1 MASIFPSFVEEV
13 KAIEQNKNNTLPVA
27 KDIAIDFDTGEP
39 IIKNGDFVVIEKNEA
54 IKVWCY
60 YALKIAKGRF
70 LAFTRNY
77 GSELEEKIIGKQYN
91 PDTYGKIKRIVED
104 CLLVNPYIKSI
115 DNVAVS
121 FDDKLTIEIELTAV
135 YQKGVVIEYVY
146 QIL

>member
-27 KDIAIDFDTGEP
+27 KDIAIDFNTGEP
-39 IIKNGDFVVIEKNEA
+39 IIKNGDFVVVEKNEA

-70 LAFTRNY
+70 LAFTNNY

-91 PDTYGKIKRIVED
+91 SDTYSKVKRIVED

-115 DNVAVS
+115 DNVTVS
-121 FDDKLTIEIELTAV
+121 FNDKINIEIELTTV
-135 YQKGVVIEYVY
+135 YQKGVIVEYVY
-146 QIL
+146 

>member
-1 MASIFPSFVEEV
+1 MASIFPSFVDEV
-13 KAIEQNKNNTLPVA
+13 RAIEQNKNNTLPVA
-27 KDIAIDFDTGEP
+27 KEIAIDFSTGEP
-39 IIKNGDFVVIEKNEA
+39 IIKNGDFVVVEKNEA

-70 LAFTRNY
+70 LAFTNNY

-91 PDTYGKIKRIVED
+91 SDTYSKVKRIVED

-115 DNVAVS
+115 DNVQVE
-121 FDDKLTIEIELTAV
+121 FNDRLTIEIELTTV

-146 QIL
+146 

>member
-13 KAIEQNKNNTLPVA
+13 RAIEQNKNNALPVA
-27 KDIAIDFDTGEP
+27 KDIAIDFSTGNP
-39 IIKNGDFVVIEKNEA
+39 IIKNSDFVIVEKNEA

-70 LAFTRNY
+70 LAFTNNY

-91 PDTYGKIKRIVED
+91 SDTQKQVKRIVED
-104 CLLVNPYIKSI
+104 CLLVNKYIKSI

-121 FDDKLTIEIELTAV
+121 FDDKINIEIELTTV
-135 YQKGVVIEYVY
+135 YQKGVTVEYVY
-146 QIL
+146 

>member
-13 KAIEQNKNNTLPVA
+13 KAIEQNQNNTLPVA
-27 KDIAIDFDTGEP
+27 KEIAIDFNTGNP
-39 IIKNGDFVVIEKNEA
+39 IVKNGDFVVVEKNEA

-70 LAFTRNY
+70 LAFTNNY

-91 PDTYGKIKRIVED
+91 SDTQKQVKRIVED
-104 CLLVNPYIKSI
+104 CLLVNKYIKSI

-121 FDDKLTIEIELTAV
+121 FNDKINIEIELTTV
-135 YQKGVVIEYVY
+135 YQKGVIVEYVY
-146 QIL
+146 

>member
-1 MASIFPSFVEEV
+1 MASIFPSFAEEV

-27 KDIAIDFDTGEP
+27 KEIAIDFSTGNP
-39 IIKNGDFVVIEKNEA
+39 IIKNNDYVIVEKNEA

-70 LAFTRNY
+70 LAFTNNY

-91 PDTYGKIKRIVED
+91 SDTYNKIKRIVED
-104 CLLVNPYIKSI
+104 CLLVNKYIKSI

-121 FDDKLTIEIELTAV
+121 FDDKINIEIELTTV
-135 YQKGVVIEYVY
+135 YQKGVTVEYVY
-146 QIL
+146 

>member
-13 KAIEQNKNNTLPVA
+13 RAIEQNKNNTLPVA
-27 KDIAIDFDTGEP
+27 KEIAIDFSTGNP
-39 IIKNGDFVVIEKNEA
+39 IIKNKDYVIVEKNEA

-70 LAFTRNY
+70 LAFTNNY

-91 PDTYGKIKRIVED
+91 SDTQKQVKRIVED
-104 CLLVNPYIKSI
+104 CLLVNKYIKSI

-121 FDDKLTIEIELTAV
+121 FNDKINIEIELTTV
-135 YQKGVVIEYVY
+135 YQKGVIVEYVY
-146 QIL
+146 

>member
-27 KDIAIDFDTGEP
+27 KEIAIDFNTGNP
-39 IIKNGDFVVIEKNEA
+39 IIKNGDFVIVEKNSA
-54 IKVWCY
+54 IQVWCY

-70 LAFTRNY
+70 LAFTNNY

-91 PDTYGKIKRIVED
+91 SDTYSKVKRIVED

-115 DNVAVS
+115 DNVKVE
-121 FDDKLTIEIELTAV
+121 FDDKLTIEIELTTV
-135 YQKGVVIEYVY
+135 YQKGVVVGYVY
-146 QIL
+146 

>member
-13 KAIEQNKNNTLPVA
+13 KAIEQNQNNTLPVA
-27 KDIAIDFDTGEP
+27 KEIAIDFSTGNP
-39 IIKNGDFVVIEKNEA
+39 IIKNGDFVIVEKNEA

-70 LAFTRNY
+70 LAFTNNY

-91 PDTYGKIKRIVED
+91 SDTQKQVKRIVED

-115 DNVAVS
+115 DNVTVS
-121 FDDKLTIEIELTAV
+121 FNDRLTIEIELTTV
-135 YQKGVVIEYVY
+135 YQKGVVVEYVY
-146 QIL
+146 

>member
-1 MASIFPSFVEEV
+1 MASIFPSFVDEV
-13 KAIEQNKNNTLPVA
+13 RAIEQNKNNTLPVA

-39 IIKNGDFVVIEKNEA
+39 IIKNGDFVVVEKNEA

-70 LAFTRNY
+70 LAFTNNY

-91 PDTYGKIKRIVED
+91 SDTYSKVKRIVED
-104 CLLVNPYIKSI
+104 CLLVNKYIKSI

-121 FDDKLTIEIELTAV
+121 FDDKINIEIELTTV
-135 YQKGVVIEYVY
+135 YQKGVIVEYVY
-146 QIL
+146 

>member
-13 KAIEQNKNNTLPVA
+13 KAIEQNQNNTLPVA
-27 KDIAIDFDTGEP
+27 KEIAIDFSTGNP
-39 IIKNGDFVVIEKNEA
+39 IIKNGDFVIVEKNEA

-91 PDTYGKIKRIVED
+91 SDTHSKVKRIVED

-115 DNVAVS
+115 DNIQID
-121 FDDKLTIEIELTAV
+121 FDDKLTIEIELTTV
-135 YQKGVVIEYVY
+135 YQKGVVVGYVY
-146 QIL
+146 

>member
-27 KDIAIDFDTGEP
+27 KEIAIDFSTGNP
-39 IIKNGDFVVIEKNEA
+39 IIKNGDFVIVEKNEA

-70 LAFTRNY
+70 LAFTNNY
-77 GSELEEKIIGKQYN
+77 GSELEEKLIGKQYN
-91 PDTYGKIKRIVED
+91 ADTYNKIKRIVED

-115 DNVAVS
+115 DNVQVE
-121 FDDKLTIEIELTAV
+121 FDDKLTIEIELTTV
-135 YQKGVVIEYVY
+135 YQKGVIVEYVY
-146 QIL
+146 

>member
-13 KAIEQNKNNTLPVA
+13 KAIEQNQNNTLPVA
-27 KDIAIDFDTGEP
+27 REIAIDFNTGNP
-39 IIKNGDFVVIEKNEA
+39 IIKNNDYVIVEKNDA
-54 IKVWCY
+54 VAVWCY

-104 CLLVNPYIKSI
+104 CLLVNEYIKSV
-115 DNVAVS
+115 DNVQVE
-121 FDDKLTIEIELTAV
+121 FDDRLTIEIELTTV
-135 YQKGVVIEYVY
+135 YQKGVIVEYVY
-146 QIL
+146 

>member
-1 MASIFPSFVEEV
+1 MASIFPSFVDEV

-39 IIKNGDFVVIEKNEA
+39 IIKNGDFVVVEKNEA

-70 LAFTRNY
+70 LAFTNNY

-91 PDTYGKIKRIVED
+91 SDTQKQVKRIVED

-115 DNVAVS
+115 DNVQVE
-121 FDDKLTIEIELTAV
+121 FDDKLTIEIELTTV
-135 YQKGVVIEYVY
+135 YQKGVVVGYVY
-146 QIL
+146 

>member
-13 KAIEQNKNNTLPVA
+13 KAIEQNQNNTLPVA
-27 KDIAIDFDTGEP
+27 REIAIDFNTGNP
-39 IIKNGDFVVIEKNEA
+39 IIKNNDYVIVEKNDA
-54 IKVWCY
+54 VAVWCY

-104 CLLVNPYIKSI
+104 CLLVNEYIKSI
-115 DNVAVS
+115 DNVQVE
-121 FDDKLTIEIELTAV
+121 FDDRLTIEIELTTV
-135 YQKGVVIEYVY
+135 YQKGVIVSYVE
-146 QIL
+146 

>member
-13 KAIEQNKNNTLPVA
+13 KAIEQNQNNTLPVA
-27 KDIAIDFDTGEP
+27 REIAIDFNTGNP
-39 IIKNGDFVVIEKNEA
+39 IIRNNDYVIVEKNDA
-54 IKVWCY
+54 IAVWCY

-91 PDTYGKIKRIVED
+91 SDTYSKVKRIVED
-104 CLLVNPYIKSI
+104 CLLVNKYIKSI

-121 FDDKLTIEIELTAV
+121 FDDKINIEIELTTV
-135 YQKGVVIEYVY
+135 YQKGVIVEYVY
-146 QIL
+146 

>member
-13 KAIEQNKNNTLPVA
+13 KAIEQNQNNTLPVA
-27 KDIAIDFDTGEP
+27 REIAIDFNTGNP
-39 IIKNGDFVVIEKNEA
+39 IIKNNDYIIVEKNDA
-54 IKVWCY
+54 IAVWCY

-104 CLLVNPYIKSI
+104 CLLVNKYIKSV
-115 DNVAVS
+115 DNVQVE
-121 FDDKLTIEIELTAV
+121 FDDRLTIEIELTTV
-135 YQKGVVIEYVY
+135 YQKGVIISYVE
-146 QIL
+146 

>member
-13 KAIEQNKNNTLPVA
+13 KAIEQNQNNTLPVA
-27 KDIAIDFDTGEP
+27 REIAIDFNTGNP
-39 IIKNGDFVVIEKNEA
+39 IIRNNDYVIVEKNDA
-54 IKVWCY
+54 IAVWCY

-104 CLLVNPYIKSI
+104 CLLVNEYIKSV
-115 DNVAVS
+115 DNVQVE
-121 FDDKLTIEIELTAV
+121 FDDRLTIEIELTTV
-135 YQKGVVIEYVY
+135 YQKGVIVSYVE
-146 QIL
+146 

>member
-13 KAIEQNKNNTLPVA
+13 RAIEQNKNNTLPVA
-27 KDIAIDFDTGEP
+27 KEIAIDFNTGEP
-39 IIKNGDFVVIEKNEA
+39 IIKNGDFVVVEKNEA

-70 LAFTRNY
+70 LAFTNNY

-91 PDTYGKIKRIVED
+91 SDTYSKIKRIVED
-104 CLLVNPYIKSI
+104 CLLVNKYIKSI

-121 FDDKLTIEIELTAV
+121 FDDKINIEIELTTV
-135 YQKGVVIEYVY
+135 YQKGVIVEYVY
-146 QIL
+146 

>member
-1 MASIFPSFVEEV
+1 MASIFPSFVDEV

-27 KDIAIDFDTGEP
+27 KEIAIDFSTGNP
-39 IIKNGDFVVIEKNEA
+39 IIKNGDFVIVEKNDA
-54 IKVWCY
+54 VAVWCY

-104 CLLVNPYIKSI
+104 CLLVNEYIKSV
-115 DNVAVS
+115 DNVQVE
-121 FDDKLTIEIELTAV
+121 FDDRLTIEIELTTV
-135 YQKGVVIEYVY
+135 YQKGVIVSYVE
-146 QIL
+146 

>member
-13 KAIEQNKNNTLPVA
+13 RAIEQNKNNTLPVA
-27 KDIAIDFDTGEP
+27 KEIAIDFNTGEP
-39 IIKNGDFVVIEKNEA
+39 IIKNGDFVVVEKNEA

-70 LAFTRNY
+70 LAFTNNY

-91 PDTYGKIKRIVED
+91 SDTQKQVKRIVED
-104 CLLVNPYIKSI
+104 CLLVNKYIKSI

-121 FDDKLTIEIELTAV
+121 FDDKINIEIELTTV
-135 YQKGVVIEYVY
+135 YQKGVIVEYVY
-146 QIL
+146 

>member
-1 MASIFPSFVEEV
+1 MASIFPSFVDEV
-13 KAIEQNKNNTLPVA
+13 RAIEQNKNNTLPVA

-39 IIKNGDFVVIEKNEA
+39 IIKNGDFVVVEKNEA

-70 LAFTRNY
+70 LAFTNNY

-91 PDTYGKIKRIVED
+91 SDTYSKVKRIVED

-115 DNVAVS
+115 DNVTVS
-121 FDDKLTIEIELTAV
+121 FNDKINIEIELTTV

-146 QIL
+146 

>member
-13 KAIEQNKNNTLPVA
+13 KAIEQNQNNTLPVA
-27 KDIAIDFDTGEP
+27 REIAIDFNTGNP
-39 IIKNGDFVVIEKNEA
+39 IIKNNDYVIVEKNDA
-54 IKVWCY
+54 IAVWCY

-104 CLLVNPYIKSI
+104 CLLVNKYIKSV
-115 DNVAVS
+115 DNVQVE
-121 FDDKLTIEIELTAV
+121 FDDRLTIEIELTTV
-135 YQKGVVIEYVY
+135 YQKGVIVSYVE
-146 QIL
+146 

>member
-1 MASIFPSFVEEV
+1 MASIFPSFVDEV

-27 KDIAIDFDTGEP
+27 KDIAIDFNTGEP
-39 IIKNGDFVVIEKNEA
+39 IIKNGDYVIVEKNEA

-70 LAFTRNY
+70 LAFTNNY

-91 PDTYGKIKRIVED
+91 SDTQKQVKRIVED
-104 CLLVNPYIKSI
+104 CLLVNKYIKSI

-121 FDDKLTIEIELTAV
+121 FDDKINIEIELTTV
-135 YQKGVVIEYVY
+135 YQKGVIVEYVY
-146 QIL
+146 